1 MNVIYFYSGNTYA
14 SRTIAESFTADAPFC
29 LSFFWD
35 EKDMTQSLPSFRQ
48 DALFAPS
55 YLSSCPFDPA
65 FDILLGAEYVYDG
78 ARTFAEAVVPDTDIQ
93 VAHDPMWTYNAR
105 TLFLNLYMAGVA
117 VWEYAHTHASSGRAP
132 LPSLTDTILGMVD
145 DMAMTR
151 MQTTETQYRDGNLSY
166 PSWWHLL
173 GPDEKIFLRNTVIG
187 APLST
192 SGSLLAVVN
201 SYTGRLT
208 NTYTAT
214 KCAPLFS
221 THKPSHIKVFLPS
234 INAQTFRV
242 LLSCALFI
250 WGRRATIC
258 AHNVSAWGQSFI
270 MSLSDFMVSHPLRDT
285 ELLITTQSPIPAI
298 EHVYNGTM
306 AWGARLSINALTS
319 FRKKVEE
326 TTGNPGGLLTSLPVE
341 TPAQLPEDSYFELT
355 EKGWGL
361 RSFDTSLFQYCS
373 TMEPFTLQPAE
384 TCQSEEVQRLKHIFA
399 IEKKEVLN
407 IKSDGTIFVS
417 LSEPPIE
424 ESEKETR
431 VKKQQGKRRGFLVN
445 MHTPQ
450 EESVEEEMTDN
461 DSDSMNALD
470 EWEHDMDMLDHML
483 SMETYT
489 SNPDN
494 INETEKTREDNEKP
508 SDHNNDEAL

>member
-1 MNVIYFYSGNTYA
+1 MVDVIYFYSGNTYA
-14 SRTIAESFTADAPFC
+14 SRTVAESFTADAPFC

-65 FDILLGAEYVYDG
+65 FDILLGAERVYDG
-78 ARTFAEAVVPDTDIQ
+78 ARTFAEAIVPDIDMQ

-117 VWEYAHTHASSGRAP
+117 VWEYVHTHTASQDAP
-132 LPSLTDTILGMVD
+132 LPSLTDTIFGMVD

-151 MQTTETQYRDGNLSY
+151 MQTTEAQYRNGELSY
-166 PSWWHLL
+166 PSWWNLL
-173 GPDEKIFLRNTVIG
+173 GKDEKIFLRNTVLG
-187 APLST
+187 APLNT

-201 SYTGRLT
+201 SYTGRFT

-214 KCAPLFS
+214 KCTPLFS
-221 THKPSHIKVFLPS
+221 TYKPSHVKVFLPS

-250 WGRRATIC
+250 WGHRATIC
-258 AHNVSAWGQSFI
+258 VHNVSAWGQSFI
-270 MSLSDFMVSHPLRDT
+270 MSLSDFMVSHPLRDM
-285 ELLITTQSPIPAI
+285 ELLITTQSPVPAI

-306 AWGARLSINALTS
+306 AWGAQLSVNALTS
-319 FRKKVEE
+319 FRRKVEE
-326 TTGNPGGLLTSLPVE
+326 TTGNPGGLLTSLPIE
-341 TPAQLPEDSYFELT
+341 TPAQLSENFYFELT
-355 EKGWGL
+355 EKGWEL
-361 RSFDTSLFQYCS
+361 KSLDVSLFQRCS
-373 TMEPFTLQPAE
+373 AMKSFALKPAE

-399 IEKKEVLN
+399 IEEKEVLN

-417 LSEPPIE
+417 LSEPPVE

-431 VKKQQGKRRGFLVN
+431 VKKQQEKRRGLLVN
-445 MHTPQ
+445 MHIPQ
-450 EESVEEEMTDN
+450 EEAVTGK
-461 DSDSMNALD
+461 DSDNMDALD
-470 EWEHDMDMLDHML
+470 EWEHDMDMLDRML
-483 SMETYT
+483 SMETPA
-489 SNPDN
+489 SPPDN
-494 INETEKTREDNEKP
+494 TTETEETREDNEKQ
-508 SDHNNDEAL
+508 SDHNNDECM

>member
-1 MNVIYFYSGNTYA
+1 M
-14 SRTIAESFTADAPFC
+14 
-29 LSFFWD
+29 
-35 EKDMTQSLPSFRQ
+35 PSFRQ

-242 LLSCALFI
+242 LLS
-250 WGRRATIC
+250 
-258 AHNVSAWGQSFI
+258 
-270 MSLSDFMVSHPLRDT
+270 
-285 ELLITTQSPIPAI
+285 
-298 EHVYNGTM
+298 
-306 AWGARLSINALTS
+306 
-319 FRKKVEE
+319 
-326 TTGNPGGLLTSLPVE
+326 
-341 TPAQLPEDSYFELT
+341 
-355 EKGWGL
+355 
-361 RSFDTSLFQYCS
+361 
-373 TMEPFTLQPAE
+373 
-384 TCQSEEVQRLKHIFA
+384 
-399 IEKKEVLN
+399 
-407 IKSDGTIFVS
+407 
-417 LSEPPIE
+417 
-424 ESEKETR
+424 
-431 VKKQQGKRRGFLVN
+431 
-445 MHTPQ
+445 
-450 EESVEEEMTDN
+450 
-461 DSDSMNALD
+461 
-470 EWEHDMDMLDHML
+470 
-483 SMETYT
+483 
-489 SNPDN
+489 
-494 INETEKTREDNEKP
+494 
-508 SDHNNDEAL
+508 